1 MAEGA
6 VVQGVDSHSLAL
18 TSGKAYF
25 DFPPGSGPF
34 VLHTTIGTIEHV
46 GTQFEV
52 MQSEDGVRVRVRE
65 GNVLWHG
72 DRSVVAIATG
82 TEVRVDRE
90 GRLERSTYPTYGDD
104 WAWIEAVTPSYE
116 LENRKLIEFLNWV
129 ARETGRRLTFVD
141 TRARAVADR
150 TILHGGSLQGLRPM
164 EALDQVLS
172 TTSLRFELLG
182 GEIRIASRI

>member
-1 MAEGA
+1 M
-6 VVQGVDSHSLAL
+6 
-18 TSGKAYF
+18 
-25 DFPPGSGPF
+25 
-34 VLHTTIGTIEHV
+34 
-46 GTQFEV
+46 
-52 MQSEDGVRVRVRE
+52 RVRVRE

-72 DRSVVAIATG
+72 DRSVVSIATG

-104 WAWIEAVTPSYE
+104 WAWIDGVTPSYE
-116 LENRKLIEFLNWV
+116 LENHKLIEFLNWV

-150 TILHGGSLQGLRPM
+150 TILHGGSVQGLRPM

-172 TTSLRFELLG
+172 TTSLRFEVLG
-182 GEIRIASRI
+182 GEIRIASRSVT